1 MFMSATNTMVGVR
14 RRCKLDVA
22 GYIVKRL
29 EGRGDVQVGTLIMD
43 EGSTTIARIRAKL
56 QYEIVKHSDIKHLQ
70 VSLYKQHAKL
80 RTLTGDAIK
89 YLLDKCLSCAL
100 AHIKGHPE
108 SLSSSLQEITPHA
121 FGCHD
126 NCGDWCMYLKDP
138 DNYRHKYVPNGKNFV
153 KGATQGPHKER

>member
-56 QYEIVKHSDIKHLQ
+56 QYEIVKHSDIMHVKKHLKAL
-70 VSLYKQHAKL
+70 LYKQQAKL
-80 RTLTGDAIK
+80 RTL
-89 YLLDKCLSCAL
+89 
-100 AHIKGHPE
+100 
-108 SLSSSLQEITPHA
+108 
-121 FGCHD
+121 
-126 NCGDWCMYLKDP
+126 
-138 DNYRHKYVPNGKNFV
+138 
-153 KGATQGPHKER
+153 